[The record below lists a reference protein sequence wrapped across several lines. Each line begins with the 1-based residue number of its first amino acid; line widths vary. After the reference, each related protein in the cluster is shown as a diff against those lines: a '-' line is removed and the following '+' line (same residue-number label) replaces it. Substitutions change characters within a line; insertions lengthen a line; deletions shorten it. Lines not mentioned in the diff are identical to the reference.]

1 MNDIIKND
9 NFGFIIV
16 RHVNSEKTNKYW
28 IEAYSLIRKYYNNKI
43 VIIDDNSDYNFVNY
57 NSEYIDIINCE
68 FIKSEYNCRGEILGY
83 YYYQKWHSNGF
94 LFLNLFIISS
104 QFYFFLLNQD
114 YLF

>member
-9 NFGFIIV
+9 NFRFIIV

-43 VIIDDNSDYNFVNY
+43 VIIDDNSDYNFINY

-94 LFLNLFIISS
+94 LFFKFIYYFITILF
-104 QFYFFLLNQD
+104 FFIK
-114 YLF
+114 